1 MDIKDTKNKIQN
13 AAEGLRD
20 RAEARSENI
29 EGKIL
34 ENMGE
39 MDDDTEKA
47 EKGRYKQEKAEGLK
61 EEADNK

>member
-1 MDIKDTKNKIQN
+1 MDIKDAKNKIQD
-13 AAEGLRD
+13 AAEGLKE

-39 MDDDTEKA
+39 MDDDARKA
-47 EKGRYKQEKAEGLK
+47 EKVEQ
-61 EEADNK
+61 NKKKPKF

>member
-1 MDIKDTKNKIQN
+1 MDIKDAKNKVQD

-39 MDDDTEKA
+39 MDNDAEKA
-47 EKGRYKQEKAEGLK
+47 EHGREKQGKADTLK
-61 EEADNK
+61 EEADK